1 MTCEQ
6 FNKMLDNYENL
17 SEQEKLAMNEHAN
30 ECEKCRDELD
40 FMLKIIMQLNT
51 LPKIEA
57 PNDFI
62 DKLNKRI
69 SLEDYEE
76 KKINRML
83 NSIRRNYKRYSTIA
97 ACLVLA
103 VIVGVNG
110 KSLMNNMM
118 KDDDGGVIVETGT
131 VGETD
136 TPNTA
141 IQAVPKSA
149 DSTSE
154 SEVTEV
160 PQNKAASATETQIS
174 PSTTKIAAANTS
186 PTRTASSPANT
197 QRAVNTAAV
206 TESRISAAVSD
217 SADTAKVETPSVS
230 VITSTAEKATVEEPV
245 VQSSEAV
252 PSLARIAET
261 DNQANEPS
269 SDTASGS
276 VNKNYTIA
284 RGIYRLPDESIAQA
298 EIAASSSSVSQE
310 FSIDENSGMTIARGR
325 YYIPVDDGYVNID
338 NNEIEINGDDA
349 QRAVEL
355 IQQYTNKEDDSYYVI
370 NSENISPMFEHM
382 DREGI
387 NYQHNVDE
395 SSDDTLVSFKLV
407 IE

>member
-141 IQAVPKSA
+141 IQAVPKSE

-174 PSTTKIAAANTS
+174 SSATKIATANTS
-186 PTRTASSPANT
+186 PTRTTSSSANT
-197 QRAVNTAAV
+197 QRAVNAASV
-206 TESRISAAVSD
+206 RESNISAATSE
-217 SADTAKVETPSVS
+217 SADTVKVEIPSVS
-230 VITSTAEKATVEEPV
+230 VIASTAEKSTVDEPV

-261 DNQANEPS
+261 DNQTDETS
-269 SDTASGS
+269 SDTTSGS
-276 VNKNYTIA
+276 VSKNYTIA

-338 NNEIEINGDDA
+338 NNEIEVNGDDA

-355 IQQYTNKEDDSYYVI
+355 IQQYTDKEDDSYYVI